1 MLNIVDWLNDNC
13 RDSLDYNKWL
23 DSIDVK
29 RIHLENIFT
38 CDLIQGFMYIV
49 QESLP
54 LHENNLSVRCFDQ
67 KKGIFFIYTDK
78 DKWRTMTGLEFEKM
92 INVINMKICK
102 EFKIWQTENKEKIL
116 KHNITDNS
124 YQECVIKILGG
135 NLNQGIVY
143 SRIKGKLYNYLKFNL
158 KKIIEF
164 EFN

>member
-1 MLNIVDWLNDNC
+1 M
-13 RDSLDYNKWL
+13 
-23 DSIDVK
+23 
-29 RIHLENIFT
+29 
-38 CDLIQGFMYIV
+38 
-49 QESLP
+49 
-54 LHENNLSVRCFDQ
+54 
-67 KKGIFFIYTDK
+67 
-78 DKWRTMTGLEFEKM
+78 LEFEKM